1 MQSSQTGPVTAEELR
16 TLLEELTTAYD
27 VPGATLAVLS
37 PEGLLTT
44 ATGVTNLGT
53 GVPVTPDTLF
63 QMGSITKL
71 YTTSAVC
78 RLVERGLLDLD
89 EPVRRHLPDLRLGDE
104 DAARRVTLR
113 HLLTHTSG
121 IDGDHF
127 LDTGRGDDALAAYVA
142 SCADLPQQFPVGSS
156 HSYCNAGFSIAGRVL
171 EVVTG
176 RVWDTVV
183 REEVLAPLGLDR
195 TWSLPEDVLRFSAA
209 CGHLGAPGSLSVTP
223 QWGMPRSLGPSGLL
237 NATASD
243 VVAFARAFLDGG
255 RAPDGTVWLR
265 EQTVRDMLAPLV
277 DVPDPHTLGPHWAL
291 GWIVHHQQDG
301 RRVLGHDG
309 STLGQGAVLR
319 VVPDRGVAISLMANG
334 GGISDLARPLV
345 RRLLPRVADVE
356 LPAALEPVA
365 GADGGDRSA
374 QVGRYERAAVTEVV
388 APRGDGGLTVTLTNT
403 SALASV
409 VAPDQVVIE
418 LHPVA
423 PDLYVGRPPG
433 AHAWASF
440 VFYDGPDGRRF
451 LHHGARAIARVED

>member
-1 MQSSQTGPVTAEELR
+1 M
-16 TLLEELTTAYD
+16 
-27 VPGATLAVLS
+27 
-37 PEGLLTT
+37 
-44 ATGVTNLGT
+44 
-53 GVPVTPDTLF
+53 
-63 QMGSITKL
+63 
-71 YTTSAVC
+71 
-78 RLVERGLLDLD
+78 
-89 EPVRRHLPDLRLGDE
+89 
-104 DAARRVTLR
+104 
-113 HLLTHTSG
+113 
-121 IDGDHF
+121 
-127 LDTGRGDDALAAYVA
+127 
-142 SCADLPQQFPVGSS
+142 
-156 HSYCNAGFSIAGRVL
+156 L

-319 VVPDRGVAISLMANG
+319 VVPDRGVAIALMANG
-334 GGISDLARPLV
+334 GGISDLARSLV